1 MNPTDGGKSLDLSL
15 AHALARIALGI
26 NIAMHGLPRLA
37 DLQTFAWHVQPQF
50 IHTFLPSAAI
60 NLVIYGVPIGE
71 AAIGILLI
79 LGLWLRPT
87 LIAGLLLLYPL
98 IFGINL
104 IQKMDVAAE
113 QLIYV
118 FLYAALL
125 ATAHCDRFSVDGWCR
140 RSRAAQVT
148 DACR

>member
-1 MNPTDGGKSLDLSL
+1 MHPTDGGKSLDLSL

-37 DLQTFAWHVQPQF
+37 DLPTFAWHVQPQF
-50 IHTFLPSAAI
+50 AHTFLPSAAI
-60 NLVIYGVPIGE
+60 DLVVYIVPAGE
-71 AAIGILLI
+71 AVIGLLLI

-125 ATAHCDRFSVDGWCR
+125 ATAHCDRFSVDGWRR
-140 RSRAAQVT
+140 RSRAARVA
-148 DACR
+148 DVCR

>member
-37 DLQTFAWHVQPQF
+37 DLANFAWHVGPQF
-50 IHTFLPSAAI
+50 SHTFLPPVAI
-60 NLVIYGVPIGE
+60 NFVIYGVPVGE

-79 LGLWLRPT
+79 FGLWLRPT

-118 FLYAALL
+118 LLYAVLL
-125 ATAHCDRFSVDGWCR
+125 ATAHCDRFSIDGWRR
-140 RSRAAQVT
+140 RSRGARMA